1 MNILENIENFGSIDA
16 ESDNKLIEY
25 FYHSKIIELLLNY
38 EKSIVIGR
46 KGSGKT
52 AIYKYIQHENEDA
65 FSSLLFKDYPWK
77 LHDKYCNTIVSQRES
92 YVNSWTFYFYIEIF
106 KKIIKLK
113 AYINDKKTCREVKKL
128 EKWVKRNWGSI
139 DFDHREVM
147 SPTKPKYSFTFNPQ
161 IFGNSLGSLSRDFES
176 ADSVSA
182 TLTEY
187 NKKLDAILKKILDTL
202 DIDIILAFDELDLA
216 YDANDENYKNRLIGL
231 LLTTYNFYQKYRKGV
246 KVYVFL
252 RNDIFNLLDFQD
264 KNKIKDN
271 IVEFLD
277 WDGSSITSK
286 LSLKNLVAN
295 RIKYNI
301 NAPSDNFD
309 RVWNEIFD
317 ENKIGKNQLKW
328 NFIIERTFLR
338 PRDVIKFLNLVLEE
352 TKNRLKNN
360 PESIDKI
367 SNEDIRNIRVK
378 YSTYLYE
385 ELKDEISGKY
395 SDFNEYFEILRNV
408 HTVTFTRQDFEN
420 SYNSI
425 KSRFNTKSNIDII
438 LERLYEFS
446 IIGFYK
452 PGGGGYGGSEY
463 RFQYK
468 SDYQAFNPQATKFK
482 VHSGFKE
489 HLELIEK

>member
-1 MNILENIENFGSIDA
+1 MIENFGAIDA
-16 ESDNKLIEY
+16 ENDIKLIEY
-25 FYHSKIIELLLNY
+25 FYHTKIIDELFSY
-38 EKSIVIGR
+38 QKSIVIGR

-52 AIYKYIQHENEDA
+52 ALYKYIQHQTKES

-77 LHDKYCNTIVSQRES
+77 LHDKYCNNIVSGRES

-106 KKIIKLK
+106 KRIIHLKKYIKNKKIFK
-113 AYINDKKTCREVKKL
+113 EVKKI
-128 EKWVKRNWGSI
+128 EKWIKKNWGSI
-139 DFDHREVM
+139 DFDHKEVM
-147 SPTKPKYSFTFNPQ
+147 TPSKSKYILTLNPQ
-161 IFGNSLGSLSRDFES
+161 ILGNSLGSISKDLENTDNVSGTLS
-176 ADSVSA
+176 
-182 TLTEY
+182 EY
-187 NKKLDAILKKILDTL
+187 NKKLDSILQKILPHL
-202 DIDIILAFDELDLA
+202 NSKVILAFDELDLA
-216 YDANDENYKNRLIGL
+216 YEANNENYKNRLIGL
-231 LLTTYNFYQKYRKGV
+231 LLTAYDFFKKYKQGINV
-246 KVYVFL
+246 FIFL

-271 IVEFLD
+271 MVVFLD
-277 WDGSSITSK
+277 WDESSITSK
-286 LSLKNLVAN
+286 LSLKKLVAN
-295 RIKYNI
+295 RIKFNI
-301 NAPSDNFD
+301 NSTSDNFE

-317 ENKIGKNQLKW
+317 DSNIGKNQFKW

-352 TKNRLKNN
+352 TKNRLQNEPN
-360 PESIDKI
+360 SIDKI
-367 SNEDIRNIRVK
+367 TNNDIHHIRGK

-395 SDFNEYFEILRNV
+395 TDFNDYFELLRNI

-425 KSRFNTKSNIDII
+425 KARLNLSVNIDTI

-452 PGGGGYGGSEY
+452 PGGGGHGGSEY

-489 HLELIEK
+489 YLELIEK